1 MAATPSCVVAR
12 RTFYAMIAAGAAFI
26 AIGIA
31 ASVYSEV
38 AVDVPLD
45 GKLAPGLTDDISPD
59 MDVGNTASISIH
71 GSAFNVEIRDPSGH
85 VVMSRANQ
93 TSFDYQL
100 TADRAGEY
108 HFIIKNT
115 GHEELVTTGHAPTK
129 ASPLG
134 LSAPLLLIVTGVLV
148 VGLSLRFRN
157 R

>member
-1 MAATPSCVVAR
+1 MART
-12 RTFYAMIAAGAAFI
+12 TFYAMIAAGAAFI

-45 GKLAPGLTDDISPD
+45 GKLAPGLTDDLSPD
-59 MDVGNTASISIH
+59 MDVGNTASIAIR
-71 GSAFNVEIRDPSGH
+71 GSMFDVEVKDPSGKLI
-85 VVMSRANQ
+85 VSQSNQ

-108 HFIIKNT
+108 HFMVENT
-115 GHEELVTTGHAPTK
+115 GDKELAITGHAQTK

-134 LSAPLLLIVTGVLV
+134 LSAPLLLIVTGILV

>member
-1 MAATPSCVVAR
+1 VAR
-12 RTFYAMIAAGAAFI
+12 KTFYAMIAAGAAFI

-45 GKLAPGLTDDISPD
+45 GKIAAGLSDDLSPD
-59 MDVGNTASISIH
+59 MNAGDVASIAIK
-71 GSAFNVEIRDPSGH
+71 GSTFNVDIKDPSGH
-85 VVMSRANQ
+85 DVISRANQ
-93 TSFDYQL
+93 TRFDYQL
-100 TADRAGEY
+100 TADKAGEY
-108 HFIIKNT
+108 HFLIKNT
-115 GHEELVTTGHAPTK
+115 GHEELAITGHAPTK